1 MSPLVPPLDAVSLF
15 TNCGAGDVG
24 YRAAGFRFVV
34 LAELLQ
40 HRLDV
45 AAPNHPGA
53 DTVPGDLRET
63 LPDVVRAWRRRRGE
77 ARPALLAAC
86 PPCQGMS
93 SARSG
98 RGKESDPAAGS
109 RDPRNLLVEVIAEA
123 VEALRPRCVVVENV
137 PAFLT
142 RCVEDPST
150 RKPISAAR
158 LMSERLENQY
168 KPSAVVLDLAD
179 FGVPQ
184 TRRRSFLTFIDR
196 SEPGLGTLAAHGLAP
211 YPAARSETVTLG
223 RALREMGLPPLD
235 AASPASARDPRRPFH
250 FVPVWSA
257 ERYAMVAAIPTGRA
271 ATAWENMLCPLCG
284 DVGTAEND
292 AVCRRC
298 ATPLLRPVLAQAD
311 GSYRLVSGFRRSSY
325 ARMDPSRP
333 AATVT
338 TASGRIGSDNTLH
351 PFEHRVLSVLECQLL
366 QTIPLDFRWGDALEK
381 KGHTGVREMIGEAVP
396 PAFTRQH
403 GRVLRA
409 LLEERR
415 PYLALRAD
423 DDRVRRAL
431 RMLQGEQRRQPMSPA
446 TASTE
451 A

>member
-1 MSPLVPPLDAVSLF
+1 VTLDAVSLF

-45 AAPNHPGA
+45 AALNHPGSE
-53 DTVPGDLRET
+53 VVVGDLRKT
-63 LPDVVRAWRRRRGE
+63 LSEVVAAWRRRRGN

-98 RGKESDPAAGS
+98 RGKESDAAAGS
-109 RDPRNLLVEVIAEA
+109 RDPRNLLVEVVAQA
-123 VEALRPRCVVVENV
+123 VNELRPRTLVVENV

-142 RCVEDPST
+142 RCVEDPRT
-150 RKPISAAR
+150 QEPISAAR
-158 LMSERLENQY
+158 LLSERLEDRY
-168 KPSAVVLDLAD
+168 DHAEVVADLAD

-184 TRRRSFLTFIDR
+184 SRRRSFLTFVARD
-196 SEPGLGTLAAHGLAP
+196 EPGLACLRTFGLAP
-211 YPAARSETVTLG
+211 YPAARTDTVSL
-223 RALREMGLPPLD
+223 RDALREMRLPPLD
-235 AASPASARDPRRPFH
+235 ASSASDARDPDRPFH
-250 FVPVWSA
+250 VVPVWNPD
-257 ERYAMVAAIPTGRA
+257 RYGMVAAVPTGRA
-271 ATAWENMLCPLCG
+271 ATAWENTRCRKCG
-284 DVGTAEND
+284 DIEVGEDD
-292 AVCRRC
+292 AMCGAC
-298 ATPLLRPVLAQAD
+298 GGPLLRPVFREAD
-311 GSYRLVSGFRRSSY
+311 GSYRLIKGFRRSSY

-338 TASGRIGSDNTLH
+338 TASGRIGSDNTIH
-351 PFEHRVLSVLECQLL
+351 PFQNRVLSVLECQLL
-366 QTIPLDFRWGDALEK
+366 QTIPPDFQWGDALEK
-381 KGHTGVREMIGEAVP
+381 KGHTGVRAMIGEAVP

-409 LLEERR
+409 LLEGRR
-415 PYLALRAD
+415 PYLAMRAD
-423 DDRVRRAL
+423 DERIVRATRLLDGGHRDQSA
-431 RMLQGEQRRQPMSPA
+431 SPT

-451 A
+451 T